1 MNLFKKIILLL
12 VLSFIGC
19 AQVQSGHEYYV
30 SKVIDGD
37 TIELDNGQRVRYLGL
52 DAPETRKRQRE
63 TWVYAPE
70 PYAEAA
76 MEFNRKLVD
85 GKQVRLEFD
94 VQKKDKYDR
103 LLVYCFVGDVFV
115 NAELL
120 KNGYALLY
128 TSAPNVK
135 YVDILVKMQ
144 QDARQNNRGLW
155 AEIRQVPAKEAKKY
169 VGRIVAVE
177 GKVTSIHQTPKVTF
191 LNFGQ
196 SGFQVVIFKE
206 QLAIFM
212 TNAVSVRAYKGKA
225 LRITGKVMEYRG
237 GAEIIVRHPSAIEV
251 LD

>member
-1 MNLFKKIILLL
+1 MRKIIILLL

-19 AQVQSGHEYYV
+19 AQVQPGHEYYV

-37 TIELDNGQRVRYLGL
+37 TIELGNGQRVRYLGL
-52 DAPETRKRQRE
+52 DTPETRKRQGE

-76 MEFNRKLVD
+76 AEFNRKLVE
-85 GKQVRLEFD
+85 GKQARLEFD
-94 VQKKDKYDR
+94 VQKKDKYNR
-103 LLVYCFVGDVFV
+103 LLAYCFVGDVFV

-128 TSAPNVK
+128 TSSPNVK
-135 YVDILVKMQ
+135 YVDILVKAQ
-144 QDARQNNRGLW
+144 QDARRNNRGLW
-155 AEIRQVPAKEAKKY
+155 GEIPQISAKEARRY
-169 VGRIVAVE
+169 FDRMAVVE
-177 GKVTSIHQTPKVTF
+177 GKVTSIRQSPKVTV

-196 SGFQVVIFKE
+196 SGFKAVIFKE

-212 TNAVSVRAYKGKA
+212 SSAVSVRAYRGKT
-225 LRITGKVMEYRG
+225 LRVTGKVKEYRG
-237 GAEIIVRHPSAIEV
+237 EAEIIVRHPSAIEV